1 MTEEKEF
8 LPGIVALDAELFAI
22 SFHSIVIL
30 GLVTGDACC
39 VRIYASTVEIIL
51 LLLDE

>member
-8 LPGIVALDAELFAI
+8 LRGMVALDAELFAI

-30 GLVTGDACC
+30 GLVTADAC